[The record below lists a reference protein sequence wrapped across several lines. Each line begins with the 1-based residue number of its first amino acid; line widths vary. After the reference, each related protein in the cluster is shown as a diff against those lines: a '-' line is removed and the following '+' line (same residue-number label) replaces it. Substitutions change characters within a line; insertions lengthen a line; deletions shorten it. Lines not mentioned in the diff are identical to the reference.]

1 MALILPVFLF
11 IVLGTLELGFA
22 FDHNLTLAY
31 SSREGARVGSA
42 MVNGGGPLGC
52 GSGQSPKAA
61 TVDPTIIAAV
71 QRVLKSSGSPVLGHL
86 NDVNEIRIYQATS
99 SGAESGPVNRWIYAP
114 GSGPVVDGTA
124 LDFAPTSPQ
133 SWSACNRVN
142 GNTPDSIGVS
152 LSYTY
157 RLQTP
162 LSALLG
168 VITFGMNDRTVMAA
182 NPTPQ

>member
-31 SSREGARVGSA
+31 SSREGARVGA
-42 MVNGGGPLGC
+42 ALVNGGGQLGC
-52 GSGQSPKAA
+52 SAGQSPKAA

-86 NDVNEIRIYQATS
+86 NDVNEIRIYQATT
-99 SGAESGPVNRWIYAP
+99 SGSEAGPVNRWTYAP
-114 GSGPVVDGTA
+114 AGGPVVDGA
-124 LDFAPTSPQ
+124 PLDFAPSTPQ
-133 SWSACNRVN
+133 SWPACSRTN
-142 GNTPDSIGVS
+142 GSTPDSIGVS
-152 LSYTY
+152 VSYTY

-168 VITFGMNDRTVMAA
+168 VLTFGMNDRTVMAA